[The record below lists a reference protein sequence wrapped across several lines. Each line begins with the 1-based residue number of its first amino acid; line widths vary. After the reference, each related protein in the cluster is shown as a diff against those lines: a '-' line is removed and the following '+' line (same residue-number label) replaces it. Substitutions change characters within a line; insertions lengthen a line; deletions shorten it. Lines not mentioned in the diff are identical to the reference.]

1 MTNPLT
7 HSSPTL
13 LGLRSI
19 GLLAGLSDEILAEIA
34 QAAQFKRYRRGQ
46 TIMTRETRERDLCLI
61 SAGRVRVIMLAPS
74 GREVHFRDILAGGV
88 FGEISAL
95 DGRPRCATV
104 LAQEDTVV
112 ARLAPEALGPLLQRH
127 WPMCERLLRGLA
139 GALRDL
145 TDRVYELSALSV
157 QQRLIAELLRQAAPT
172 LDGDALAWIQPAP
185 RHIDLAATIGTSREQ
200 VSRELA
206 ALAREGLVQ
215 RESERLCLND
225 VCGLSDRLEGWSM
238 AA

>member
-1 MTNPLT
+1 MTIPLT

-145 TDRVYELSALSV
+145 TDRVYELS
-157 QQRLIAELLRQAAPT
+157 ELLRQAAPT